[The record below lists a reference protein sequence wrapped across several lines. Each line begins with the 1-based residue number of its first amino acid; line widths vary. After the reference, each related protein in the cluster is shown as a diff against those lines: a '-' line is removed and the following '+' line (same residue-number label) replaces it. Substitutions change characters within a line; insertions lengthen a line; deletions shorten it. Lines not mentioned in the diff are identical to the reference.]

1 MIDTEAFAIYEDFK
15 TEVLKID
22 WEQ

>member
-15 TEVLKID
+15 TEVLKVD